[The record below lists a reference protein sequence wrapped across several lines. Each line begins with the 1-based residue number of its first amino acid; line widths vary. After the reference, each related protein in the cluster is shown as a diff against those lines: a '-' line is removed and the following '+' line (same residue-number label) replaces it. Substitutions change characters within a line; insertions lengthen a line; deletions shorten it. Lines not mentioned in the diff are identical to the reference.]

1 MLVRSISFDVLL
13 AAPAPAAD
21 AAWRDFAAYPPPATP
36 ACRNVIVQYGESGIW
51 VGHFSGR
58 RYAGGDH
65 GTAVYGRLG
74 CFRSEAECRRWLG
87 LNDAFAATS
96 NIMSCRPLGGQAR

>member
-1 MLVRSISFDVLL
+1 VSEPESCFR
-13 AAPAPAAD
+13 PANARAHPFPGAD
-21 AAWRDFAAYPPPATP
+21 PR
-36 ACRNVIVQYGESGIW
+36 VIAQCGERGIW

-58 RYAGGDH
+58 RHAGGDH
-65 GTAVYGRLG
+65 GTADYGRLG

-96 NIMSCRPLGGQAR
+96 TIMSCRPLGGQAL